1 MYGLKTEKVE
11 MLSNDVFVWAG
22 YDITQII
29 YIEDC
34 IGARVVSNDLLFTE
48 ICRHKGRRHDDKN
61 HNIFENYENVR
72 KSAKINEKRT
82 KWIKRLRNR

>member
-1 MYGLKTEKVE
+1 

-22 YDITQII
+22 YDIIQTR

-34 IGARVVSNDLLFTE
+34 IGIRVVSNDLLFTE

-61 HNIFENYENVR
+61 HEIFENFEKN
-72 KSAKINEKRT
+72 AKIIENEWQSGK
-82 KWIKRLRNR
+82 IN

>member
-1 MYGLKTEKVE
+1 

-22 YDITQII
+22 YDIIQNR

-48 ICRHKGRRHDDKN
+48 ICPAKGQRHDDKN
-61 HNIFENYENVR
+61 LKILKIWEILR
-72 KSAKINEKRT
+72 KLAKMNDNWT
-82 KWIKRLRNR
+82 K